1 MTTTKVGIFNVR
13 LLKAGET
20 YGLNNTLRADKP
32 IVEFF
37 DWRYSHNLHGQ
48 FISRHY
54 AETLLDLRDE
64 LDLLLDGGLPDWR
77 VTKEGVALVKE
88 FIRQQLNPE
97 PDKEPNQEK
106 TSTVELTLNESGTLI
121 NLLMR
126 LVNESG
132 GVHHQHKWVIDLHKK
147 LAVANDKLM
156 HSCD

>member
-1 MTTTKVGIFNVR
+1 MTTIKVGLFNVK
-13 LLKAGET
+13 LVKAGET

-37 DWRYSHNLHGQ
+37 DSRHPQGLHGQ
-48 FISRHY
+48 FISRYY
-54 AETLLDLRDE
+54 ADTLLAHPDE
-64 LDLLLDGGLPDWR
+64 HGLLLDGGSPDWSI
-77 VTKEGVALVKE
+77 TKEGVALVKE

-156 HSCD
+156 HSRD